1 MQFIRL
7 SRFSALPLVLLAGCV
22 MNSVHQLSPDSVAKS
37 QQAVLVYGIQVEGKW
52 DYPQFAVQ
60 LVEYSLKDQDGAG
73 NCFTFNRA
81 RATVPSTPGAVKY
94 FAFEVPAG
102 HYTYGAFNGVPLVG
116 ETLAFTAVAGRQS
129 YIGDFVHTSGEA
141 GGAAAQQRGLQKQLA
156 RGFFPARVGSSCSPS
171 LFLCG
176 RQRYSSAVT
185 ANRAVEAMA
194 AGKHPSTPASLW
206 TRGSSALAAMYVA
219 PRPGKSSMR

>member
-7 SRFSALPLVLLAGCV
+7 SRFSALLLVLLTGCV

-81 RATVPSTPGAVKY
+81 EATVPSTPGAVRY

-102 HYTYGAFNGVPLVG
+102 HYTHGTFGGVPFVG
-116 ETLAFTAVAGRQS
+116 ETLAFTAVAGRPS
-129 YIGDFVHTSGEA
+129 YAGDFVYTSAKRVELRRNSESYRSRLPEVFPGTSGKFILAEA
-141 GGAAAQQRGLQKQLA
+141 IPVRPPKM
-156 RGFFPARVGSSCSPS
+156 
-171 LFLCG
+171 FLC
-176 RQRYSSAVT
+176 
-185 ANRAVEAMA
+185 
-194 AGKHPSTPASLW
+194 TP
-206 TRGSSALAAMYVA
+206 
-219 PRPGKSSMR
+219 